1 MGRDGSMGEEEKDL
15 SGSVGPTTLGG
26 EAEEGASRFNA
37 QSSVARS
44 APSRVS
50 QMGKSK
56 EEGLELLSSALLGSS
71 ASFSLSSLLPPFWA
85 RQGKASHLAPEARS
99 ELQAR
104 KKGRNIIF
112 VGRSQVRKVELG
124 SLAGW
129 VGGCSHLL
137 RPLLSLL
144 LWRNERS
151 RP

>member
-71 ASFSLSSLLPPFWA
+71 ASFFLSSLLPPFWA

-104 KKGRNIIF
+104 KEGRKEGILSLS
-112 VGRSQVRKVELG
+112 VGRKF
-124 SLAGW
+124 A
-129 VGGCSHLL
+129 
-137 RPLLSLL
+137 
-144 LWRNERS
+144 RS
-151 RP
+151 N